1 MRGIEANKLAKIVE
15 RLEISEIATT
25 MSAVMIILKIMYIG
39 AGLSV
44 LFHFLVL
51 QMRSKE

>member
-15 RLEISEIATT
+15 RLEISAIATT
-25 MSAVMIILKIMYIG
+25 MSAVMIILKIMYTG